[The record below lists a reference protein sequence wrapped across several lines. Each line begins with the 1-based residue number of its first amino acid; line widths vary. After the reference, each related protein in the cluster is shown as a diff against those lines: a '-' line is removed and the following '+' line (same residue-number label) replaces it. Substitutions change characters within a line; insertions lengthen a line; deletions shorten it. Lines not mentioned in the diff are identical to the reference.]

1 LILTGPEE
9 CAMTDPLHRP
19 VTWAT
24 AGAACIAGSAVLM
37 RLGGASASTTALL
50 RCGFALP
57 VLGALAWLE
66 RRRGAPPLPARSR
79 WVARLA
85 GVFLAADL
93 ILWSHAISAIGAGLA
108 TVAGNLQVL
117 IVALLAWWLLGERP
131 QRSLAFAAPVMVA
144 GLVLVGGLIGSRPYG
159 AHPVLGAVL
168 GAGVSV
174 LYAVYILMLRHTT
187 AGRDGTPG
195 AVVQPLYEA
204 TLGGT
209 AGSLVLGFA
218 LHDFRLGP
226 AWPALGWLALLALTS
241 QVIGWL
247 LITVAMPRLQAWLVS
262 VLLLVQPAGSIALSA
277 AALGERP
284 SLAQLAG
291 VALILAG
298 VVIATSGRTRTAVSA
313 PAAAAEAASDS
324 GTVIVPQA

>member
-1 LILTGPEE
+1 
-9 CAMTDPLHRP
+9 
-19 VTWAT
+19 
-24 AGAACIAGSAVLM
+24 
-37 RLGGASASTTALL
+37 
-50 RCGFALP
+50 
-57 VLGALAWLE
+57 
-66 RRRGAPPLPARSR
+66 
-79 WVARLA
+79 
-85 GVFLAADL
+85 
-93 ILWSHAISAIGAGLA
+93 
-108 TVAGNLQVL
+108 
-117 IVALLAWWLLGERP
+117 
-131 QRSLAFAAPVMVA
+131 MVA

-209 AGSLVLGFA
+209 VGSLVLGFA

-313 PAAAAEAASDS
+313 PAAAAESTSDS

>member
-1 LILTGPEE
+1 
-9 CAMTDPLHRP
+9 
-19 VTWAT
+19 
-24 AGAACIAGSAVLM
+24 
-37 RLGGASASTTALL
+37 
-50 RCGFALP
+50 
-57 VLGALAWLE
+57 
-66 RRRGAPPLPARSR
+66 
-79 WVARLA
+79 
-85 GVFLAADL
+85 
-93 ILWSHAISAIGAGLA
+93 
-108 TVAGNLQVL
+108 
-117 IVALLAWWLLGERP
+117 
-131 QRSLAFAAPVMVA
+131 
-144 GLVLVGGLIGSRPYG
+144 
-159 AHPVLGAVL
+159 
-168 GAGVSV
+168 
-174 LYAVYILMLRHTT
+174 
-187 AGRDGTPG
+187 
-195 AVVQPLYEA
+195 
-204 TLGGT
+204 
-209 AGSLVLGFA
+209 VLGFA

-313 PAAAAEAASDS
+313 PAAAAESTSDS

>member
-1 LILTGPEE
+1 
-9 CAMTDPLHRP
+9 
-19 VTWAT
+19 
-24 AGAACIAGSAVLM
+24 
-37 RLGGASASTTALL
+37 
-50 RCGFALP
+50 
-57 VLGALAWLE
+57 
-66 RRRGAPPLPARSR
+66 
-79 WVARLA
+79 
-85 GVFLAADL
+85 
-93 ILWSHAISAIGAGLA
+93 
-108 TVAGNLQVL
+108 
-117 IVALLAWWLLGERP
+117 
-131 QRSLAFAAPVMVA
+131 
-144 GLVLVGGLIGSRPYG
+144 
-159 AHPVLGAVL
+159 VLGAVL

-313 PAAAAEAASDS
+313 PAAESASDS
-324 GTVIVPQA
+324 GTVIVPQVLVVTHRGSR